1 MKTAKGTKKKASAAK
16 APKTNLQVNI
26 EYVEQIADEA
36 IATVMVLRALV
47 RQLAMKLEDNK

>member
-1 MKTAKGTKKKASAAK
+1 MKPAKRTKKASAAK
-16 APKTNLQVNI
+16 APKTNLQVNL

-47 RQLAMKLEDNK
+47 RQLAEKLEEQK